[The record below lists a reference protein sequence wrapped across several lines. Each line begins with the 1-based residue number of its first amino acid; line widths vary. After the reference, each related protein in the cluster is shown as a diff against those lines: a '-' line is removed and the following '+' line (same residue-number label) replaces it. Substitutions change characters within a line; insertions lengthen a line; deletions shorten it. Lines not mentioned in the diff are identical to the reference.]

1 MIFRA
6 IAQPGSASVWGAGG
20 RGFKS
25 RWPDHYKINDLI
37 IKLLKYLVAF

>member
-1 MIFRA
+1 MNLEILFIHDTKLLVRA

-25 RWPDHYKINDLI
+25 RWPDH
-37 IKLLKYLVAF
+37 